1 MSPDSIDWVLCNGG
15 ADIWHAESSADGK
28 RVAWEADE
36 QWERHIDWRCAAF
49 ARDTRV
55 GPRAAGRAMCD
66 AITFMY
72 SGAGSGL
79 AVVEL

>member
-49 ARDTRV
+49 VREYPCRV
-55 GPRAAGRAMCD
+55 
-66 AITFMY
+66 
-72 SGAGSGL
+72 
-79 AVVEL
+79 